1 MSDQT
6 LPVRM
11 SIDVVAGST
20 LVATFFSW
28 LPTTVGV
35 IGGIFS
41 IIWFALNIADHATV
55 RAWFE
60 RRAERIRTK
69 KLARLRAKQKIIE
82 AQLVAAEHVRGAR
95 AAADDLVEHAKA
107 AAAILATKSD
117 LPPV

>member
-1 MSDQT
+1 MADQT

-11 SIDVVAGST
+11 SIDAVAGST
-20 LVATFFSW
+20 LVAAFFSW
-28 LPTTVGV
+28 LPTTVAV
-35 IGGIFS
+35 IGGILS

-55 RAWFE
+55 KAWFE

-69 KLARLRAKQKIIE
+69 KLTRLRAKQKIIE
-82 AQLVAAEHVRGAR
+82 AELVAAEHVRGAR
-95 AAADDLVEHAKA
+95 AAAEDLVEHAKA